1 MQEYSFAGVDD
12 FGEVLNRLVLYAQ
25 NLSAGLVC
33 TGAVEKA
40 LRGGDGA
47 EDLAMSVLCK
57 FIDPN
62 DATVAWSEQ
71 KGEPTPVKVL
81 AYLKKVLQNDFSDL
95 KKSKRYTT
103 TCSLESYE
111 EEGDGRTLDE
121 LAVTYWTPEAETL
134 KRERLIWLLRQF
146 DSEPELQDIVK
157 QLFDPA
163 GYTAFSNQE
172 LAQLLNTSV
181 KEIENRKKRIKVRLA
196 KLAASC
202 SMEGAK
208 RV

>member
-1 MQEYSFAGVDD
+1 
-12 FGEVLNRLVLYAQ
+12 
-25 NLSAGLVC
+25 
-33 TGAVEKA
+33 
-40 LRGGDGA
+40 
-47 EDLAMSVLCK
+47 
-57 FIDPN
+57 
-62 DATVAWSEQ
+62 
-71 KGEPTPVKVL
+71 
-81 AYLKKVLQNDFSDL
+81 VLQNDFLDL

-103 TCSLESYE
+103 TSSLQSYE

-134 KRERLIWLLRQF
+134 KRERLIWLLKQF
-146 DSEPELQDIVK
+146 DSEPELKDIVK
-157 QLFDPA
+157 LLFDPA
-163 GYTAFSNQE
+163 GCTAFSNQD

-202 SMEGAK
+202 SAEGAK

>member
-1 MQEYSFAGVDD
+1 M
-12 FGEVLNRLVLYAQ
+12 
-25 NLSAGLVC
+25 
-33 TGAVEKA
+33 
-40 LRGGDGA
+40 
-47 EDLAMSVLCK
+47 M
-57 FIDPN
+57 PP
-62 DATVAWSEQ
+62 VAWSEH
-71 KGEPTPVKVL
+71 KGEPTPDKVL
-81 AYLKKVLQNDFSDL
+81 AYLKKVLQNDFLDL

-111 EEGDGRTLDE
+111 EEADGRTLDE

-134 KRERLIWLLRQF
+134 KRERLIWLLKQF
-146 DSEPELQDIVK
+146 DSEPELKDIVK
-157 QLFDPA
+157 LLFDPA

-202 SMEGAK
+202 SAEGAK